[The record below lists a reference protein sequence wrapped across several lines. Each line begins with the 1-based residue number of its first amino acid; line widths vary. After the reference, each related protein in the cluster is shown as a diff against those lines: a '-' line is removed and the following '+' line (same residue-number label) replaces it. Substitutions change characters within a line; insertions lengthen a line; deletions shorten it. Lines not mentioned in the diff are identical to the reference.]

1 MKNSQIIA
9 VITARKNSKSIKNKN
24 MIKIDSKPLIK
35 YSIDICK
42 KSKYINKTILSSDSD
57 EMINYCLKNKV
68 DVLFKRPRKFSND
81 YSTDLDVFT
90 HLVNFFSEK
99 NMELPKFFIHV
110 RPTCPIRKVETFDKA
125 INLFNRKFKNG
136 YTSLRSVSLSNEN
149 PYKMWNIE
157 NNLLNPIIK
166 NNKYKSVPRQ
176 LIPKSYWQNGYID
189 IITPQTILKGSMEGN
204 KILPYVIK
212 EFIHDIDY
220 LSDLKNFKTYMKNK
234 DKEIEDRS
242 FPS

>member
-1 MKNSQIIA
+1 
-9 VITARKNSKSIKNKN
+9 
-24 MIKIDSKPLIK
+24 
-35 YSIDICK
+35 
-42 KSKYINKTILSSDSD
+42 
-57 EMINYCLKNKV
+57 
-68 DVLFKRPRKFSND
+68 
-81 YSTDLDVFT
+81 
-90 HLVNFFSEK
+90 
-99 NMELPKFFIHV
+99 
-110 RPTCPIRKVETFDKA
+110 
-125 INLFNRKFKNG
+125 
-136 YTSLRSVSLSNEN
+136 
-149 PYKMWNIE
+149 MWNIE